1 MSEEPPIPPVSG
13 ARPTENFRRQHAE
26 LQALGAEIA
35 RQLTIKNLETNA
47 AHVRRLMAQ
56 FAGKLAMHAKMENDA
71 LYPRLLA
78 HLDVDVQRRA
88 RMLLDEVRHIYGVF
102 GKYER
107 RWPDAAAIANNSAV
121 FVRETL
127 DVLRLLGRRMA
138 REDEELYP
146 LADSAA

>member
-1 MSEEPPIPPVSG
+1 MSDDPPISNV
-13 ARPTENFRRQHAE
+13 RPTENFRRQHAE
-26 LQALGAEIA
+26 LQALGGEIA
-35 RQLTIKNLETNA
+35 RQLTLKNLETNA

-56 FAGKLAMHAKMENDA
+56 FAGKLAVHAKMENDA

-107 RWPDAAAIANNSAV
+107 RWPDANAIAANSAT

-127 DVLRLLGRRMA
+127 DVLRLLGKRMS

>member
-1 MSEEPPIPPVSG
+1 MSGDPPTSNV
-13 ARPTENFRRQHAE
+13 RPTENFRRQHAE
-26 LQALGAEIA
+26 LFELGAEIA

-47 AHVRRLMAQ
+47 PHVRRLVAQ

-78 HLDVDVQRRA
+78 HHDVDVQERA
-88 RMLLDEVRHIYGVF
+88 RGLLDEVRHIYGVF

-107 RWPDAAAIANNSAV
+107 RWPDAQAIASNAAV
-121 FVRETL
+121 FVRETF
-127 DVLRLLGRRMA
+127 DVLRILGRRMA
-138 REDEELYP
+138 REDAELYP